1 MSAIENNPTTPTPE
15 PLLSAEQVARWL
27 GLTPNHVY
35 DQAKHGKIPSIRIG
49 RHRRFQRTVIESWLN
64 TLGARAA

>member
-1 MSAIENNPTTPTPE
+1 M
-15 PLLSAEQVARWL
+15 ARWL

-49 RHRRFQRTVIESWLN
+49 RHRRFQRTAIESWLN
-64 TLGARAA
+64 SLGARAA